1 MIVIYTYYYVFSG
14 LVDEEAVDDVSIP
27 PASPRQ
33 SPPHPGLEEEGET
46 EVEDQQPPAKR
57 PRRKGPLQRKQF
69 GWSIPDQ
76 QEQELVEWL
85 QSNTYLWLRST
96 KDYHRKKS
104 AWEQKAQELNISLK
118 HLQNWWKNVKDWFV
132 KLSKK
137 TSGQATRVLT
147 DRDQWILKNIA
158 FYKSKYIS
166 LSYILVH
173 IPLNSQCKGL
183 KIRKLLN
190 VLNFLNS

>member
-1 MIVIYTYYYVFSG
+1 MFIHTFYDVFSG
-14 LVDEEAVDDVSIP
+14 VVGQDEDEASIP
-27 PASPRQ
+27 PSPGQ
-33 SPPHPGLEEEGET
+33 SPPHEAEKTEEAEAEA
-46 EVEDQQPPAKR
+46 EEQQPSSKR
-57 PRRKGPLQRKQF
+57 RRKEPQQAKKKNL
-69 GWSIPDQ
+69 GWSLPDE

-85 QSNTYLWLRST
+85 QANTYLWLRST
-96 KDYHRKKS
+96 KDYHRKKA

-147 DRDQWILKNIA
+147 DRDQWIPKNIA

-166 LSYILVH
+166 LSYI
-173 IPLNSQCKGL
+173 
-183 KIRKLLN
+183 
-190 VLNFLNS
+190 